1 MAKIRKY
8 DFKFQFVGYGYYKV
22 TYTSPITSKSWTCTI
37 NDMMM
42 IDAVKNTE
50 CPKIKDMEWLKK
62 IVKRNW
68 N

>member
-1 MAKIRKY
+1 MAKISKY

-22 TYTSPITSKSWTCTI
+22 TYTSPITSKSWTRTI

-50 CPKIKDMEWLKK
+50 YPKIKDMEWLKK
-62 IVKRNW
+62 LVKNNW
-68 N
+68 

>member
-1 MAKIRKY
+1 MAKISKY

-22 TYTSPITSKSWTCTI
+22 TYTSPITGKCWTRTI

-50 CPKIKDMEWLKK
+50 YPKIKDMEWLKK